1 MLARLGLTALLFA
14 SGCFNA
20 GAVVRAR
27 HAAEFHCSASEIIVE
42 DIGSGTIRARG
53 CGVEAMYVCARRGSR
68 GTPGIC
74 MRNSD
79 ATPSGERPAHTPRNP
94 QARPASHLGIQRG
107 NIEGRPALRV
117 VLDDAREP
125 VEVVASSDA
134 LLLRIPNE
142 CEQASLVTTPQ
153 DALELERVLPRVFR
167 VPLEALA
174 GRVDGSRS
182 LILRACDHVR
192 PFSALERHTLR
203 QLLQLAP
210 RLATQV
216 SASGTS
222 DDAQAAGGAAGAAD
236 LRAALDAR
244 RDAIL
249 ACVERPS
256 VAVRLR
262 WDAQGT
268 VTLSL
273 GGSLAGS
280 AEEECVRVA
289 AGTLTAGATAPG
301 ELLHP
306 VSR

>member
-1 MLARLGLTALLFA
+1 
-14 SGCFNA
+14 
-20 GAVVRAR
+20 
-27 HAAEFHCSASEIIVE
+27 
-42 DIGSGTIRARG
+42 
-53 CGVEAMYVCARRGSR
+53 
-68 GTPGIC
+68 

-79 ATPSGERPAHTPRNP
+79 ATPWGAAAAHAPGNP
-94 QARPASHLGIQRG
+94 QARPASHIGIQRG

-125 VEVVASSDA
+125 IEVVASSDA
-134 LLLRIPNE
+134 LLLRIPHE
-142 CEQASLVTTPQ
+142 CEQASLMTTPQ
-153 DALELERVLPRVFR
+153 PPIELERVQPRVFR
-167 VPLEALA
+167 VLLEALA

-210 RLATQV
+210 GLATQV

-222 DDAQAAGGAAGAAD
+222 DDAQAAGGAAGATD
-236 LRAALDAR
+236 LRAVLDAR

-289 AGTLTAGATAPG
+289 AGTLTAAGATAPG